1 MSRHTR
7 PPQHSVTAA
16 VIAEMQLYGYRP
28 HDEPDPRPLPDAQV
42 AHTALID
49 IFDAVVSTF
58 ADTRLEPDVEELLW
72 SVVNL
77 FHRAGQRA
85 QRRLDDN
92 EDLQRRGQDEHDGSE
107 VRSVELERLTA
118 EGISLIEKRNT
129 FDVLTDLAAELFE
142 QHTGSAWRP
151 LAGSKVNHKN
161 MTAALIDSRD
171 FIAAKRRA
179 ETEIMLPQGTRIA
192 FSGGAECNDHK
203 RIWDTL
209 DKTLARYP
217 DMVLLHGAT
226 PKGAE
231 RIAACWAE
239 SRKVT
244 QDSLQAR
251 LDEARQGRSVP
262 PQRSAPRHDA
272 EGRHHLPRL
281 RHHRKPRRQGQEARH
296 SGLAVRHGR
305 LAADRQPDRLR
316 RPAHHPMR
324 RAVSFSTFSAHQ

>member
-1 MSRHTR
+1 
-7 PPQHSVTAA
+7 
-16 VIAEMQLYGYRP
+16 MQLYGYRP
-28 HDEPDPRPLPDAQV
+28 HDEPDPRPLPDGQTAQ
-42 AHTALID
+42 TALID

-92 EDLQRRGQDEHDGSE
+92 EDLQRRGQDEQDGSE

-129 FDVLTDLAAELFE
+129 FDVLTDMAAELFE
-142 QHTGSAWRP
+142 QHTGSVWRP

-171 FIAAKRRA
+171 FLSAKRRA

-244 QDSLQAR
+244 QIAFRPDWTKHAKAAPFRRNDQLLATMPKGVIIFPGSGITGNLADKAR
-251 LDEARQGRSVP
+251 KLGIPVWRFDT
-262 PQRSAPRHDA
+262 
-272 EGRHHLPRL
+272 
-281 RHHRKPRRQGQEARH
+281 
-296 SGLAVRHGR
+296 
-305 LAADRQPDRLR
+305 AA
-316 RPAHHPMR
+316 
-324 RAVSFSTFSAHQ
+324 

>member
-1 MSRHTR
+1 MSRHTPSPR
-7 PPQHSVTAA
+7 HSVTAA

-28 HDEPDPRPLPDAQV
+28 HDEPDPRPLPDGQTAQ
-42 AHTALID
+42 AALID

-77 FHRAGQRA
+77 FHRAGHRA

-92 EDLQRRGQDEHDGSE
+92 EDLQRRAQDEQDGSE

-129 FDVLTDLAAELFE
+129 FDVLTDMAAELFE

-151 LAGSKVNHKN
+151 LAGSKVNHKT

-171 FIAAKRRA
+171 FLSAKRRD

-192 FSGGAECNDHK
+192 FSGGIECNDHQ

-244 QDSLQAR
+244 QIAFKPDWAKHAKAAPFRRNDQLLATMPKGVIIFPGSGITGNLADKAR
-251 LDEARQGRSVP
+251 KLGIPVWRFD
-262 PQRSAPRHDA
+262 
-272 EGRHHLPRL
+272 
-281 RHHRKPRRQGQEARH
+281 KPA
-296 SGLAVRHGR
+296 
-305 LAADRQPDRLR
+305 
-316 RPAHHPMR
+316 
-324 RAVSFSTFSAHQ
+324 

>member
-28 HDEPDPRPLPDAQV
+28 HDEPDPRPLPDGQT
-42 AHTALID
+42 AHAALID

-58 ADTRLEPDVEELLW
+58 ADTRLEPDVVELLW

-92 EDLQRRGQDEHDGSE
+92 EDLQRRGQAEQDGSE

-129 FDVLTDLAAELFE
+129 FDVLTDMAAELFE
-142 QHTGSAWRP
+142 QHTGSVWRP
-151 LAGSKVNHKN
+151 LAGSKVNHKT

-171 FIAAKRRA
+171 FLSAKRRA

-203 RIWDTL
+203 RIWDAL

-244 QDSLQAR
+244 QIAFKPDWAKHAKAAPFRRNDQLLATMPKGVIIFPGSGITGNLADKAR
-251 LDEARQGRSVP
+251 KLGIPVWRFD
-262 PQRSAPRHDA
+262 
-272 EGRHHLPRL
+272 
-281 RHHRKPRRQGQEARH
+281 K
-296 SGLAVRHGR
+296 
-305 LAADRQPDRLR
+305 AA
-316 RPAHHPMR
+316 
-324 RAVSFSTFSAHQ
+324 